1 MKVIEREPHAAV
13 NFKNAR
19 YEIKDNG
26 EFIFKHSADVAHFID
41 TIDEC
46 FDSQGNSIGSITIYR
61 KLVVKE
67 NVETE
72 IDSDTWIV
80 QINYDFYLLPLAQVW
95 TAPEV
100 EKLFYILENSK
111 FNAEFDLSLDRDRF
125 KANKQQ
131 EICVWG
137 NKRLIYNNNPK
148 KISNVE
154 YKENYNKAIKKYPDY
169 KTQIESLYKAN
180 VSYL

>member
-1 MKVIEREPHAAV
+1 MKVIEREPHAVV
-13 NFKNAR
+13 NIKNAR
-19 YEIKDNG
+19 YELKDNG
-26 EFIFKHSADVAHFID
+26 EFICKHSADVAHFID

-46 FDSQGNSIGSITIYR
+46 FDSKGNSIGSITIER

-67 NVETE
+67 NLELE
-72 IDSDTWIV
+72 IDSDKGIV
-80 QINYDFYLLPLAQVW
+80 QINYDFYLLPLALPW

-100 EKLFYILENSK
+100 EQLCYLLENSK
-111 FNAEFDLSLDRDRF
+111 FNAEFDLSFDRNRF

-137 NKRLIYNNNPK
+137 NKRLIYNDNPK

-154 YKENYNKAIKKYPDY
+154 YKENYNKAIKKYPNY

-180 VSYL
+180 ESYL

>member
-1 MKVIEREPHAAV
+1 M
-13 NFKNAR
+13 
-19 YEIKDNG
+19 
-26 EFIFKHSADVAHFID
+26 
-41 TIDEC
+41 
-46 FDSQGNSIGSITIYR
+46 QNSIYR
-61 KLVVKE
+61 LI
-67 NVETE
+67 E
-72 IDSDTWIV
+72 IDS
-80 QINYDFYLLPLAQVW
+80 
-95 TAPEV
+95 
-100 EKLFYILENSK
+100 
-111 FNAEFDLSLDRDRF
+111 
-125 KANKQQ
+125 NKQQ

>member
-1 MKVIEREPHAAV
+1 MKVIEREPHAVV
-13 NFKNAR
+13 NVNNLR
-19 YEIKDNG
+19 YELKDNG
-26 EFIFKHSADVAHFID
+26 EFICKQSADVANFID

-46 FDSQGNSIGSITIYR
+46 FDSQGNSIGSIILER

-67 NVETE
+67 NFEIET
-72 IDSDTWIV
+72 DSHKGIV
-80 QINYDFYLLPLAQVW
+80 QINYDFYLLPLARAW

-100 EKLFYILENSK
+100 EQLCYILENSK
-111 FNAEFDLSLDRDRF
+111 FNAEFDLSIDKDRF
-125 KANKQQ
+125 NANKQQ

-137 NKRLIYNNNPK
+137 NKRLIYNDNPK

-154 YKENYNKAIKKYPDY
+154 YKENYNKAIEKYPNY